1 MAHLF
6 CLESFRSLHI
16 EKGDRIRV
24 SWNPVYRFVQRIP
37 RGKVLTYGALAGALR
52 YPISSYSSLA
62 LQREPNMASAI
73 LQVENLVK
81 RYGDVEAVR
90 DVSFT
95 VEEGE
100 VFGLLG
106 PNGAGKTTTV
116 EILEGLRD
124 PDGGRVSVCG
134 LNPQRQPEAL
144 KHEIGAALQSTSLPD
159 KLRVMEALRL
169 FASFYKRGRKPEELL
184 QRFGLEDKRNAFYKE
199 LSGGQKQ
206 RLALAMA
213 LVNDPKVVF
222 LDEPTAR
229 LDPQVRREIYDVIE
243 ELRRDKKTVVLTT
256 HYIEEAERLCDRVA
270 IVDHGKVIAQ
280 GTPRE
285 LKQASVDK
293 TRIEVRLAREDS
305 DETLKLLE
313 GVSDCRSLNGVYVLH
328 CQRPPQA
335 IVSLVKHLEAQ
346 NNELISLEIAT
357 PSLEDVLI
365 ELTGRRLR
373 D

>member
-1 MAHLF
+1 MPQ
-6 CLESFRSLHI
+6 
-16 EKGDRIRV
+16 
-24 SWNPVYRFVQRIP
+24 PV
-37 RGKVLTYGALAGALR
+37 
-52 YPISSYSSLA
+52 
-62 LQREPNMASAI
+62 

-90 DVSFT
+90 GVSFS

-116 EILEGLRD
+116 EIMEGLRTLD
-124 PDGGRVSVCG
+124 SGRVSVCG
-134 LNPQRQPEAL
+134 LDPQRQANEL
-144 KHEIGAALQSTSLPD
+144 KNEIGAALQSTSLPD
-159 KLRVMEALRL
+159 KLKTFEALQL
-169 FASFYKRGRKPEELL
+169 FAGFYSRRRDPEELL
-184 QRFGLEDKRNAFYKE
+184 KRFGLEEKRDTFYSK

-213 LVNDPKVVF
+213 LVNNPRVLF
-222 LDEPTAR
+222 FDEPTAG
-229 LDPQVRREIYDVIE
+229 LDPQVRREIYDIID
-243 ELRRDKKTVVLTT
+243 ELRHEKKTILMTT

-270 IVDHGKVIAQ
+270 IVDHGKVIAL

-285 LKQASVDK
+285 LKERSGDK
-293 TRIEVRLAREDS
+293 TRIEVRLAKPES
-305 DETLKLLE
+305 ETALAKLD
-313 GVSDCRSLNGVYVLH
+313 GVTDCRNLNGTYILH

-335 IVSLVKHLEAQ
+335 TVALVKHLEAQ
-346 NNELISLEIAT
+346 GNELVSLEIAT
-357 PSLEDVLI
+357 PSLEDVFI